1 MRLHY
6 LLYAC
11 VSALFAL
18 AACDSDDPR
27 REPEPKVDPPVIVE
41 EEKPYTPYQVDMT
54 GFNIHDYLPS
64 ALGILGEH
72 RLGYIGLSHK
82 QGDYMVSADKFGARI
97 LNLEKLLKHRDEE
110 RFKVRVDEGASTN
123 MSQVPIKPDE
133 SDPYTHSLYSIFT
146 DVLRENRPISFL
158 NLRQS
163 VGHGRA
169 VFFWSFP
176 EDIQDMLEPAFIEDY
191 YTLPAMSFVKKYY
204 AKVIK
209 DYTYGFHH
217 ERYTAYVF
225 PAHLKNPPSYEEFRQ
240 ISSLPEERRAYIEKH
255 IKTYYVAAMNGGLD
269 YAPVL
274 EPAVWDA
281 TAKAKSPEGKTVQD
295 DKIDI
300 IKCQFPEDT
309 YRLIYEDNI
318 ANRLRA
324 AYEGKPV
331 TDIRQEPY
339 IELARYEVV
348 EKGEIT
354 MEGKT
359 IEGPAYALVP
369 ILHTRDGS
377 RVALANSHKHLS
389 REEVEAVLGNRTSEG
404 LAKSVEALQKELSKH
419 WSITVK
425 ANPNKIF
432 TPRDEGLYELGW
444 SPFDAGTKLTKHWDA
459 YSQRLVICQEGKPY
473 SGVLVLYKP
482 DSGLSKSYGMEQ
494 WIHQLPTREI
504 KKLRSIALAIGL

>member
-1 MRLHY
+1 M
-6 LLYAC
+6 
-11 VSALFAL
+11 SALFAL

-97 LNLEKLLKHRDEE
+97 LNFEKLLKHRDEE

-123 MSQVPIKPDE
+123 MSQEPIKPDE
-133 SDPYTHSLYSIFT
+133 SNPYTHSLYSIFT
-146 DVLRENRPISFL
+146 DVLRENRPIAFL
-158 NLRQS
+158 EIGQFASL
-163 VGHGRA
+163 GRA
-169 VFFWSFP
+169 MFLWGFR
-176 EDIQDMLEPAFIEDY
+176 EDIQDMLEPAFIDDY
-191 YTLPAMSFVKKYY
+191 YTLPTASFVKKYY

-209 DYTYGFHH
+209 DYSYGFHH
-217 ERYTAYVF
+217 VRYTAHVF
-225 PAHLKNPPSYEEFRQ
+225 PAHLKNPPSYEEFMHL
-240 ISSLPEERRAYIEKH
+240 SSLPEERRAYIEKH
-255 IKTYYVAAMNGGLD
+255 IKAYYVASMNGGFD

-274 EPAVWDA
+274 KPAVWDA
-281 TAKAKSPEGKTVQD
+281 AAEAKFPKDQEAQD
-295 DKIDI
+295 NKLDI
-300 IKCQFPEDT
+300 IECELPEDT

-318 ANRLRA
+318 ADRLRA

-377 RVALANSHKHLS
+377 RVALAKSHKQLNN
-389 REEVEAVLGNRTSEG
+389 EEIEAVLGNRTSEG
-404 LAKSVEALQKELSKH
+404 LAKSVETLQKELSKH
-419 WSITVK
+419 WNITVK
-425 ANPNKIF
+425 ANPNKIY

-459 YSQRLVICQEGKPY
+459 YSQRFVICQEDNPY
-473 SGVLVLYKP
+473 TGVLVLYKP
-482 DSGLSKSYGMEQ
+482 DSGLSKSYGMDQ
-494 WIHQLPTREI
+494 WINHLPTREI
-504 KKLRSIALAIGL
+504 KKLRSTALAIGL